1 MQELIES
8 VGALSP
14 EKRKALAILLGKQG
28 VNLYGIAPVF
38 RRGASEPL
46 LLSYAQERQWFLWQM
61 EPHSAA
67 YHIPT
72 ALRLRG
78 ALDLPALQASVAAL
92 IERHES
98 LRTGFVLDEQ
108 GKVLQTIHAPFEL
121 ALAVQDVQGIDE
133 AALKALIQEEIAQ
146 PFDLL
151 QGPLLRI
158 RVLRLGADEHVLV
171 AVQHHIVS
179 DGVSMQIMVDEL
191 IQFYA
196 ACSRGQAVA
205 LAPLPIQYADYALW
219 QRSWMDAGERERQ
232 LAYWTDR
239 LGGEASVLEL
249 PLDHPRPA
257 GQSFRG
263 GSLDIS
269 LPSALSQGL
278 QEVAR
283 REGVTLFMLLLAS
296 FQTLLHRY
304 SGQNDIRVGVPI
316 ANRNRSETAGL
327 IGFFVNTQVLR
338 AELDE
343 QLRFSDFLQQVK
355 QHALGA
361 QAHQDLPFEQLV
373 EALAPTRSL
382 SRSSLFQVMFNHQ
395 TAAVA
400 AHKSLQMP
408 GLSVEPVSWDSH
420 TAPFDLTLDTYE
432 SAAGLSASLVY
443 ASDLFDAATIS
454 RMADHWQR
462 LLGGIVADSNQR
474 IGELPMLGREE
485 FTQLQLDN
493 ALAPMDL
500 LPVHQ
505 RFARIAATQPQ
516 ALAVRCAELQL
527 SFAELD
533 VQANRLAQRLLLEGV
548 GAEVRVGIALPRS
561 PQMLVAMLAVL
572 KAGAAYVPL
581 DASYPRERLAYL
593 IADSGIALL
602 LSDSTLIDQ
611 LPLTDGLPSLC
622 LDTLD
627 TTTFPDT
634 APAVDIHEHS
644 LAYVIYTSG
653 STGQPKGVCVAHGPL
668 AMHCQAIGQRYAM
681 SPDDC
686 ELHFMSFAFDGAHE
700 RWITPLTHGSSLLLR
715 DDSLWTAEQTYRAMQ
730 RHGVTVV
737 AFPPAYLQQLAEFAE
752 IDGNPPNVRIYCFGG
767 DAVPN
772 DSFERVRRAL
782 APQHIINGYGPTET
796 VVTPLLWKAD
806 RDTACGAAYAPIGQR
821 VGERSTWVLS
831 AQLHP
836 VPQGVAGELYLG
848 GYGVARGYLDRPALT
863 AERFVP
869 DPFGEPGARLY
880 RSGDQVRLRAD
891 GVFDYQ
897 GRVDNQVKVRGFR
910 IELGE
915 IEARLMALDS
925 VREAVVLAQQGPNG
939 AQLVGYVVAAHAI
952 ADSQHNAWREQ
963 IRASLKHSLPDYM
976 VPAYLMVLE
985 QIPLTPNGK
994 VDRKGLPQP
1003 DASLLQ
1009 QTYVA
1014 PVTELEQ
1021 QTAQIWAD
1029 VLKLERVGMTDHF
1042 FELGG
1047 HSLLVTQVLS
1057 RVRQAL
1063 QLDVPLKALFE
1074 HSSLGAF
1081 CGHLAQAA
1089 NAAQQ
1094 PALVALQRGAP
1105 LALSFAQERQWFLWH
1120 MDRNS
1125 SAYHIPTAL
1134 RLHGP
1139 LDRAALQR
1147 SFDSL
1152 IERHES
1158 LRTCFLQDADGTRQL
1173 ILAPFSLAIECQS
1186 LAADSDDAA
1195 LKARVEAEIS
1205 RPFDLHQ
1212 GPLLRATLLQLSAED
1227 HVLVLIQHHIVSD
1240 GWSMQLMVDELI
1252 RLYAGY
1258 CRGDALQLPALP
1270 IQYADYAVWQR
1281 QWMAAGERERQL
1293 DYWLTRL
1300 GGEQPVLEL
1309 PLDHPRPPTQ
1319 SLRGG
1324 RFELALDATL
1334 SQALNEVARREGV
1347 TLFMLLLASFQTL
1360 LHRYSGQDDIRVGVP
1375 VANRNRVE
1383 TEGLIGF
1390 FVNTQ
1395 VMRADLSGGMTFS
1408 ALLQQV
1414 RQAAL
1419 GAQDHQ
1425 DLPFEQLVE
1434 VLQPERSL
1442 SRSPL
1447 FQVMFNHQAQT
1458 RRSTALAQLDGLQ
1471 ISEVNWDSLMAQFD
1485 LTLNTEESAD
1495 GICASLVYAADLFDA
1510 ATIARMAQHWQAL
1523 LRSISAQPQ
1532 QLIGELPMLG
1542 QPAIQHSLRQWNP
1555 APRSF
1560 PVQQALHHFIEA
1572 QAHKAP
1578 EAIAVSLGEQQ
1589 LSYGELNRRANRL
1602 AHGLIARGV
1611 GADVLVGLAAER
1623 SLEMIVGLLAILKAG
1638 GAYLPLDPQYPAERL
1653 QYMIEDSGIALLLA
1667 QPGVLDHVAVGAHVT
1682 RLSFADGAQG
1692 QADSDPQVSVDPA
1705 NLAYVIYTS
1714 GSTGKP
1720 KGTLLSHANALRLFE
1735 ATQDWF
1741 NFGAQDC
1748 WTLFHSCA
1756 FDFSVWEIF
1765 GALLHGGR
1773 LVIVP
1778 QDVSRS
1784 PQDFYQLLCREQ
1796 VTVLNQT
1803 PSAFKHL
1810 MQVAC
1815 ESSAQLQPALRYVV
1829 FGGEALEVKSL
1840 RPWFERFGDSA
1851 PQLVNM
1857 YGITETTVHVSY
1869 RPLSLADL
1877 DNAVGSPLGA
1887 PIADLSW
1894 YVLDADLNPV
1904 AQGCIGELHVAG
1916 AGLARG
1922 YLNRADLSAMRFV
1935 PNPFSAEGARLYRT
1949 GDLARYCSD
1958 GRIEYAGRID
1968 HQVKIRGFRIELG
1981 EIEARLLA
1989 LPGVRQAV
1997 VLDQPGVGGVQ
2008 LVAYIVAAQA
2018 PEPIEQA
2025 AWREQIRHSLR
2036 QDLPDYMVPAHLLL
2050 LDQLPLTANGKLD
2063 RKALPTA
2070 DASLAQQAYVAPV
2083 TELEQQVAAIWGD
2096 VLKLDQVG
2104 LTDNFFELG
2113 GHSLLVINIVSR
2125 IQLELGRT
2133 LLPQT
2138 IFQHPVLGD
2147 LVAQLQ
2153 GNGEQVTASKLS
2165 LLEDLLDEM
2174 EDA

>member
-1 MQELIES
+1 MQQLIES

-38 RRGASEPL
+38 RRGDAEPL

-78 ALDLPALQASVAAL
+78 ALDLPALQASFAAL

-98 LRTGFVLDEQ
+98 LRTGFALDEQ
-108 GKVLQTIHAPFEL
+108 GKALQVIHAPFAL
-121 ALAVQDVQGIDE
+121 ALPVQDVQGIDE
-133 AALKALIQEEIAQ
+133 KALKALIQTEIAE

-151 QGPLLRI
+151 QGPLLRV
-158 RVLRLGADEHVLV
+158 RVLRLGAEEHVLV

-179 DGVSMQIMVDEL
+179 DGVSMQVMIDEL
-191 IQFYA
+191 IQLYA
-196 ACSRGQAVA
+196 GRRRGQATA

-219 QRSWMDAGERERQ
+219 QRSWMEAGERERQ
-232 LAYWTDR
+232 LAYWTER

-257 GQSFRG
+257 SQSFRG
-263 GSLDIS
+263 ASLDIS
-269 LPSALSQGL
+269 LPVAISKGL
-278 QEVAR
+278 QDVAR

-316 ANRNRSETAGL
+316 ANRNRKETEGL

-343 QLRFSDFLQQVK
+343 QMPFNQLLQQVK

-395 TAAVA
+395 TAAA
-400 AHKSLQMP
+400 AEQPSVQMP

-443 ASDLFDAATIS
+443 ATDLFDAATIT
-454 RMADHWQR
+454 RMAAHWQS
-462 LLGGIVADSNQR
+462 LLAAIVARSDQR
-474 IGELPMLGREE
+474 IGELAMLGGDE
-485 FTQLQLDN
+485 FARLQQSN
-493 ALAPMDL
+493 ALVELDR
-500 LPVHQ
+500 LPVHE
-505 RFARIAATQPQ
+505 RFARMAQAQPQ
-516 ALAVRCAELQL
+516 ALAVRCADQQL
-527 SFAELD
+527 TFAELD
-533 VQANRLAQRLLLEGV
+533 AEANRLAQRLLLDGV
-548 GAEVRVGIALPRS
+548 GPEVRIGIALPRS

-572 KAGAAYVPL
+572 KAGGAYVPL

-593 IADSGIALL
+593 MADSGIALL

-611 LPLTDGLPSLC
+611 LPLPQGLPSLC

-627 TTTFPDT
+627 TAEFADT
-634 APAVDIHEHS
+634 APAVAVHEHS

-681 SPDDC
+681 TADDC

-700 RWITPLTHGSSLLLR
+700 RWLTPLTHGSSLLLR

-752 IDGNPPNVRIYCFGG
+752 IAGNPPKVRIYCFGG

-806 RDTACGAAYAPIGQR
+806 RETRCGAAYAPIGER

-831 AQLHP
+831 AELNP
-836 VPQGVAGELYLG
+836 LPQGVAGELYLG

-869 DPFGEPGARLY
+869 DPFGAPGARLY

-925 VREAVVLAQQGPNG
+925 VREAVVLAQDGANG
-939 AQLVGYVVAAHAI
+939 AQLVGYIVAAQPVEA
-952 ADSQHNAWREQ
+952 AQHGAWREQ

-985 QIPLTPNGK
+985 HIPLTPNGK
-994 VDRKGLPQP
+994 VDRKGLPKP
-1003 DASLLQ
+1003 DASLMQ
-1009 QTYVA
+1009 QDYVA
-1014 PVTELEQ
+1014 PLTGLEQ
-1021 QTAQIWAD
+1021 QTAQIWAE
-1029 VLKLERVGMTDHF
+1029 VLKLDRVGMTDNF

-1057 RVRQAL
+1057 RVRQTL

-1074 HSSLGAF
+1074 HSTLGGF

-1094 PALVALQRGAP
+1094 PPLVALERGAP
-1105 LALSFAQERQWFLWH
+1105 LALSYAQERQWFLWH
-1120 MDRNS
+1120 MDRHS
-1125 SAYHIPTAL
+1125 SAYHIPSAL

-1139 LDRAALQR
+1139 LDRQALQR
-1147 SFDSL
+1147 SFDTL
-1152 IERHES
+1152 IARHES
-1158 LRTCFLQDADGTRQL
+1158 LRTRFLQEADGTRQL
-1173 ILAPFSLAIECQS
+1173 ILAPFSLPIES
-1186 LAADSDDAA
+1186 RTLAADSDDAA
-1195 LKARVEAEIS
+1195 LKAQVEAEIR
-1205 RPFDLHQ
+1205 RPFDLQ
-1212 GPLLRATLLQLSAED
+1212 EEPLLRATLLQLSAED

-1252 RLYAGY
+1252 RLYAAFS
-1258 CRGDALQLPALP
+1258 RGEQLSLPALP

-1281 QWMAAGERERQL
+1281 RWMEAGERERQL
-1293 DYWLTRL
+1293 DYWLTQL

-1309 PLDHPRPPTQ
+1309 PLDRPRPATQ
-1319 SLRGG
+1319 SLRGA
-1324 RFELALDATL
+1324 RFELALDAPL
-1334 SQALNEVARREGV
+1334 SEALNNVARREGV

-1360 LHRYSGQDDIRVGVP
+1360 LHRYSAQDDIRVGVP
-1375 VANRNRVE
+1375 VANRTRVE

-1395 VMRADLSGGMTFS
+1395 VLRADIHGGLRFS
-1408 ALLQQV
+1408 ELLQQV
-1414 RQAAL
+1414 RQTAL

-1434 VLQPERSL
+1434 MLQPERSL

-1447 FQVMFNHQAQT
+1447 FQVMFNHQAKA
-1458 RRSTALAQLDGLQ
+1458 RHSTALAELEGLQ
-1471 ISEVNWDSLMAQFD
+1471 IREVDWDSLMAQFD
-1485 LTLNTEESAD
+1485 LTLNTEESAE
-1495 GICASLVYAADLFDA
+1495 GIFASLVYAADLFDA
-1510 ATIARMAQHWQAL
+1510 STIARMAEHWQAL

-1532 QLIGELPMLG
+1532 QLIGELSML
-1542 QPAIQHSLRQWNP
+1542 AADERQHSIEDWNP
-1555 APRSF
+1555 APQTWN
-1560 PVQQALHHFIEA
+1560 PQQPLHRLIEA
-1572 QAHKAP
+1572 QAQRTP
-1578 EAIAVSLGEQQ
+1578 EAVAVTFGEQH

-1602 AHGLIARGV
+1602 AHELIGRGV

-1623 SLEMIVGLLAILKAG
+1623 SLDMIVGLLAILKAG
-1638 GAYLPLDPQYPAERL
+1638 GAYLPLDPQYPADRL
-1653 QYMIEDSGIALLLA
+1653 QYMIEDSGIRLLLSGA
-1667 QPGVLDHVAVGAHVT
+1667 GVLDHVAI
-1682 RLSFADGAQG
+1682 DAQVSHLPLG
-1692 QADSDPQVSVDPA
+1692 DDYAAQAQSDPQIALDTA

-1735 ATQDWF
+1735 ATEGWF
-1741 NFGAQDC
+1741 NFGADDC
-1748 WTLFHSCA
+1748 WTLFHSYA

-1784 PQDFYQLLCREQ
+1784 PQEFFALLCAER

-1803 PSAFKHL
+1803 PSAFKQL

-1815 ESSAQLQPALRYVV
+1815 AAAPALQPSLRYVV

-1840 RPWFERFGDSA
+1840 RPWFERFGDRA

-1877 DNAVGSPLGA
+1877 DNAAGSPLGA
-1887 PIADLSW
+1887 PIADLAW

-1904 AQGCIGELHVAG
+1904 ARGCIGELHVAG

-1922 YLNRADLSAMRFV
+1922 YLNRSDLSALRFV

-1949 GDLARYCSD
+1949 GDLARYCTD
-1958 GRIEYAGRID
+1958 GRIEYVGRID

-1989 LPGVRQAV
+1989 LPEVRQAV

-2018 PEPIEQA
+2018 PDPLEQA
-2025 AWREQIRHSLR
+2025 AWREQVRLRLR
-2036 QDLPDYMVPAHLLL
+2036 QDLPDYMIPAHLLL
-2050 LDQLPLTANGKLD
+2050 LEQLPLTANGKLD
-2063 RKALPTA
+2063 RKALPMA
-2070 DASLAQQAYVAPV
+2070 DANLLQHAYVAPV
-2083 TELEQQVAAIWGD
+2083 SDLEKQVAAIWGD

-2125 IQLELGRT
+2125 IQLELGMT

-2138 IFQHPVLGD
+2138 IFQYPVLAD

>member
-38 RRGASEPL
+38 RRGADEPL

-61 EPHSAA
+61 EPQSAA

-72 ALRLRG
+72 ALRLHG
-78 ALDLPALQASVAAL
+78 ALDLPALQASFAAL

-98 LRTGFVLDEQ
+98 LRTGFAVDES
-108 GKVLQTIHAPFEL
+108 GKVLQTIKAPFEL
-121 ALAVQDVQGIDE
+121 SLAAEDVQGIDD
-133 AALKALIQEEIAQ
+133 AALKTLIQEEIAQ

-151 QGPLLRI
+151 QGPLLRV
-158 RVLRLGADEHVLV
+158 RVLRLGPEEHVLV

-179 DGVSMQIMVDEL
+179 DGVSMQVMVDEL
-191 IQFYA
+191 IQLYA
-196 ACSRGQAVA
+196 GISRGQPVA

-232 LAYWTDR
+232 LAYWAER

-249 PLDHPRPA
+249 PLDHVRPA
-257 GQSFRG
+257 SQSFRG
-263 GSLDIS
+263 ASLDIS
-269 LPSALSQGL
+269 LPSALSKGL
-278 QEVAR
+278 QDVAR

-304 SGQNDIRVGVPI
+304 SGQGDIRVGVPI
-316 ANRNRSETAGL
+316 ANRNRQETEGL

-343 QLRFSDFLQQVK
+343 QLRFSDLLQQVK

-395 TAAVA
+395 TGAAAQPKAV
-400 AHKSLQMP
+400 KMP
-408 GLSVEPVSWDSH
+408 GLSVAPVSWDSH
-420 TAPFDLTLDTYE
+420 AAPFDLTLDTYE
-432 SAAGLSASLVY
+432 SSDAISASLVY
-443 ASDLFDAATIS
+443 ATDLFEAATIS
-454 RMADHWQR
+454 RMAEHWQS
-462 LLGGIVADSNQR
+462 LLAGIVAKSDQR

-485 FTQLQLDN
+485 FQHLQRSN
-493 ALAPMDL
+493 VLAPMDL
-500 LPVHQ
+500 LPVHE
-505 RFARIAATQPQ
+505 RFARMAATQPHSV
-516 ALAVRCAELQL
+516 AVRCAGQQL
-527 SFAELD
+527 TFAELD
-533 VQANRLAQRLLLEGV
+533 ARANRLAQRLQIDGV
-548 GAEVRVGIALPRS
+548 GPEVRVGIALPRN

-572 KAGAAYVPL
+572 KTGAAYVPL

-593 IADSGIALL
+593 LEDSGVALL
-602 LSDSTLIDQ
+602 LTDSTLLAR
-611 LPLTDGLPSLC
+611 LPLADGLNSLC
-622 LDTLD
+622 LDGLD
-627 TTTFPDT
+627 TREFADT
-634 APAVDIHEHS
+634 APAVTVHEHS

-681 SPDDC
+681 TPNDC

-715 DDSLWTAEQTYRAMQ
+715 DDSLWTAEQTYRAMHQ
-730 RHGVTVV
+730 HGVTVA

-752 IDGNPPNVRIYCFGG
+752 AQGNPPQVRIYCFGG

-796 VVTPLLWKAD
+796 VVTPLLWKAN
-806 RDTACGAAYAPIGQR
+806 RDTTCGAAYAPIGLR

-831 AQLHP
+831 AELNP

-848 GYGVARGYLDRPALT
+848 GYGLARGYLDRPGMT

-925 VREAVVLAQQGPNG
+925 VREAVVLAQDGPNG
-939 AQLVGYVVAAHAI
+939 AQLVGYIVASHPVAVAEEG
-952 ADSQHNAWREQ
+952 AWREQ

-976 VPAYLMVLE
+976 VPAYLMLLT

-994 VDRKGLPQP
+994 VDRKGLPKP

-1014 PVTELEQ
+1014 PVSELEQ
-1021 QTAQIWAD
+1021 QTAQIWAE

-1057 RVRQAL
+1057 RVRQTL

-1074 HSSLGAF
+1074 HSTLGAF
-1081 CGHLAQAA
+1081 CEHLAQAA
-1089 NAAQQ
+1089 SAAQR
-1094 PALVALQRGAP
+1094 PALLALERGQP
-1105 LALSFAQERQWFLWH
+1105 MALSFAQERQWFLWH
-1120 MDRNS
+1120 MDRDS

-1134 RLHGP
+1134 RLRGT

-1147 SFDSL
+1147 SFDTL
-1152 IERHES
+1152 IARHES
-1158 LRTCFLQDADGTRQL
+1158 LRTHFVQDTDGTRQ
-1173 ILAPFSLAIECQS
+1173 IIQAPFALAIEQQH
-1186 LAADSDDAA
+1186 LAADSDDATI
-1195 LKARVEAEIS
+1195 KARVEAEIS
-1205 RPFDLHQ
+1205 RPFDLQQ
-1212 GPLLRATLLQLSAED
+1212 GPLLRATLLQLNVDD

-1252 RLYAGY
+1252 RLYASY
-1258 CRGDALQLPALP
+1258 SRGDDVELPALP
-1270 IQYADYAVWQR
+1270 IQYADYALWQR
-1281 QWMAAGERERQL
+1281 RWMEAGERERQL
-1293 DYWLTRL
+1293 DYWLDQL

-1309 PLDHPRPPTQ
+1309 PLDRPRPTTQ
-1319 SLRGG
+1319 SLRGA
-1324 RFELALDATL
+1324 RLELALDGAL
-1334 SQALNEVARREGV
+1334 SESLNAVARREGV

-1375 VANRNRVE
+1375 VANRTRVE

-1395 VMRADLSGGMTFS
+1395 VMRAHIDGGLSFS

-1447 FQVMFNHQAQT
+1447 FQVMFNHQAKS
-1458 RRSTALAQLDGLQ
+1458 RRSAGLAQLDNVQ

-1495 GICASLVYAADLFDA
+1495 GIFASLVYAADLFDA
-1510 ATIARMAQHWQAL
+1510 STIARMASHWQAL

-1532 QLIGELPMLG
+1532 QRIGELPMLDDAAC
-1542 QPAIQHSLRQWNP
+1542 QLSLAQWNP
-1555 APRSF
+1555 APQAYNA
-1560 PVQQALHHFIEA
+1560 QQPLHRLIETRA
-1572 QAHKAP
+1572 QQAP
-1578 EAIAVSLGEQQ
+1578 EAIAVTLGEQH
-1589 LSYGELNRRANRL
+1589 LSYGELNRQANRL
-1602 AHGLIARGV
+1602 AHELIARGV

-1638 GAYLPLDPQYPAERL
+1638 GAYVPLDPQYPTERL
-1653 QYMIEDSGIALLLA
+1653 QLHDRR
-1667 QPGVLDHVAVGAHVT
+1667 QRHCVAVEPISLD
-1682 RLSFADGAQG
+1682 RRRCIGAQLTRAAVDLKA
-1692 QADSDPQVSVDPA
+1692 QQLQPDSDPTSLGRHDGD

-1714 GSTGKP
+1714 GSTGGP
-1720 KGTLLSHANALRLFE
+1720 RAPCSAMTTPCVCSRPPSTGSTSARRIA
-1735 ATQDWF
+1735 
-1741 NFGAQDC
+1741 
-1748 WTLFHSCA
+1748 
-1756 FDFSVWEIF
+1756 
-1765 GALLHGGR
+1765 GR
-1773 LVIVP
+1773 SSTPMRSI
-1778 QDVSRS
+1778 SRS
-1784 PQDFYQLLCREQ
+1784 G
-1796 VTVLNQT
+1796 
-1803 PSAFKHL
+1803 K
-1810 MQVAC
+1810 
-1815 ESSAQLQPALRYVV
+1815 SS
-1829 FGGEALEVKSL
+1829 
-1840 RPWFERFGDSA
+1840 
-1851 PQLVNM
+1851 
-1857 YGITETTVHVSY
+1857 
-1869 RPLSLADL
+1869 
-1877 DNAVGSPLGA
+1877 
-1887 PIADLSW
+1887 
-1894 YVLDADLNPV
+1894 
-1904 AQGCIGELHVAG
+1904 
-1916 AGLARG
+1916 
-1922 YLNRADLSAMRFV
+1922 
-1935 PNPFSAEGARLYRT
+1935 
-1949 GDLARYCSD
+1949 
-1958 GRIEYAGRID
+1958 
-1968 HQVKIRGFRIELG
+1968 
-1981 EIEARLLA
+1981 
-1989 LPGVRQAV
+1989 VRWCMAV
-1997 VLDQPGVGGVQ
+1997 V
-2008 LVAYIVAAQA
+2008 
-2018 PEPIEQA
+2018 
-2025 AWREQIRHSLR
+2025 W
-2036 QDLPDYMVPAHLLL
+2036 
-2050 LDQLPLTANGKLD
+2050 
-2063 RKALPTA
+2063 
-2070 DASLAQQAYVAPV
+2070 
-2083 TELEQQVAAIWGD
+2083 
-2096 VLKLDQVG
+2096 
-2104 LTDNFFELG
+2104 
-2113 GHSLLVINIVSR
+2113 
-2125 IQLELGRT
+2125 
-2133 LLPQT
+2133 
-2138 IFQHPVLGD
+2138 
-2147 LVAQLQ
+2147 
-2153 GNGEQVTASKLS
+2153 
-2165 LLEDLLDEM
+2165 
-2174 EDA
+2174 

>member
-38 RRGASEPL
+38 RRGADEPL

-78 ALDLPALQASVAAL
+78 ALDLPALQASFAAL

-108 GKVLQTIHAPFEL
+108 GRVLQSIQAPFEL
-121 ALAVQDVQGIDE
+121 ALPVQDVQGIDD
-133 AALKALIQEEIAQ
+133 AALKALIQAEMAK

-158 RVLRLGADEHVLV
+158 RVLRVAPAEHVLV

-191 IQFYA
+191 IQLYA
-196 ACSRGQAVA
+196 GLSRGHAVT

-219 QRSWMDAGERERQ
+219 QRSWMEAGERARQ
-232 LAYWTDR
+232 LAYWTER
-239 LGGEASVLEL
+239 LAGEASVLEL

-257 GQSFRG
+257 SQSLRG
-263 GSLDIS
+263 GSLDFD
-269 LPSALSQGL
+269 LPPALSKGL

-283 REGVTLFMLLLAS
+283 REGVTLFTLLLAS

-304 SGQNDIRVGVPI
+304 SGQGDIRVGVPI

-343 QLRFSDFLQQVK
+343 QLPFRELLQQVK

-395 TAAVA
+395 TAAPA
-400 AHKSLQMP
+400 THKPLQMP
-408 GLSVEPVSWDSH
+408 GLSVEPVRWDSH

-432 SAAGLSASLVY
+432 SAAGLSASLVF
-443 ASDLFDAATIS
+443 ATDLFEATTIA
-454 RMADHWQR
+454 RMAEHWQN
-462 LLGGIVADSNQR
+462 LLAGIVADSGQR
-474 IGELPMLGREE
+474 IGELPMLGRDE
-485 FTQLQLDN
+485 FAQLQQSN
-493 ALAPMDL
+493 ALLPMERL
-500 LPVHQ
+500 AVHQ
-505 RFARIAATQPQ
+505 RFARIAASQPH
-516 ALAVRCAELQL
+516 AVAVRCGERQM

-533 VQANRLAQRLLLEGV
+533 AAANRLAWRLQIA
-548 GAEVRVGIALPRS
+548 GAGPEVRIGIALPRS
-561 PQMLVAMLAVL
+561 AQMFVAMLAVL

-593 IADSGIALL
+593 IDDSGMALL
-602 LSDSTLIDQ
+602 LTDSSLITQ
-611 LPLTDGLPSLC
+611 LPLPAGLPNLC

-627 TTTFPDT
+627 TGEFPDT
-634 APAVDIHEHS
+634 APAVEVHEHS

-681 SPDDC
+681 TPDDC

-752 IDGNPPNVRIYCFGG
+752 SEGHPPKVRIYCFGG

-831 AQLHP
+831 AELNP

-848 GYGVARGYLDRPALT
+848 GYGVARGYLDRAALT

-925 VREAVVLAQQGPNG
+925 VREAVVLAQDGPNG
-939 AQLVGYVVAAHAI
+939 AQLVGYVVAAQTVDA
-952 ADSQHNAWREQ
+952 AQESAWREQ
-963 IRASLKHSLPDYM
+963 IRTSLKRSLPDYM
-976 VPAYLMVLE
+976 VPAYLLLLE

-994 VDRKGLPQP
+994 VDRKGLPKP
-1003 DASLLQ
+1003 DASLMQ
-1009 QTYVA
+1009 QRYVA
-1014 PVTELEQ
+1014 PVSELEQ
-1021 QTAQIWAD
+1021 HTARIWAE
-1029 VLKLERVGMTDHF
+1029 VLKLERVGMSDNF

-1057 RVRQAL
+1057 RVRQTL
-1063 QLDVPLKALFE
+1063 QRDVPLKALFE
-1074 HSSLGAF
+1074 HNTLGAF
-1081 CGHLAQAA
+1081 CAYLSEAQK
-1089 NAAQQ
+1089 AAQQ
-1094 PALVALQRGAP
+1094 PPLVAVQRGAP
-1105 LALSFAQERQWFLWH
+1105 LPLSYAQERQWFLWH
-1120 MDRNS
+1120 MDRDS

-1139 LDRAALQR
+1139 LDQPALQR
-1147 SFDSL
+1147 SFDTL

-1158 LRTCFLQDADGTRQL
+1158 LRTQFLQDADGTRQS
-1173 ILAPFSLAIECQS
+1173 ILAPFSLAIETHS
-1186 LAADSDDAA
+1186 LAANSDDAA

-1205 RPFDLHQ
+1205 RPFDLQQ
-1212 GPLLRATLLQLSAED
+1212 GPLLRATLLQLSADD
-1227 HVLVLIQHHIVSD
+1227 HVLVLVQHHIVSD

-1252 RLYAGY
+1252 ALYAAY
-1258 CRGDALQLPALP
+1258 SRGDTPQLPALA
-1270 IQYADYAVWQR
+1270 IQYADYALWQR
-1281 QWMAAGERERQL
+1281 QWMEAGERERQL
-1293 DYWLTRL
+1293 DYWLARL
-1300 GGEQPVLEL
+1300 GGEQPLLEL
-1309 PLDHPRPPTQ
+1309 PLDRPRPATQ

-1324 RFELALDATL
+1324 RFELALDGAL
-1334 SQALNEVARREGV
+1334 SDALNEVARREGV

-1360 LHRYSGQDDIRVGVP
+1360 LHRYSGQNDIRVGVP

-1395 VMRADLSGGMTFS
+1395 VMRADVSGGVRFS
-1408 ALLQQV
+1408 DLLQQV

-1442 SRSPL
+1442 SHSPL
-1447 FQVMFNHQAQT
+1447 FQVMFNHQAKA
-1458 RRSTALAQLDGLQ
+1458 RRTSALAQLHSLQ

-1485 LTLNTEESAD
+1485 LTLNTEESAE
-1495 GICASLVYAADLFDA
+1495 GLYASMVYAADLFDA
-1510 ATIARMAQHWQAL
+1510 TTIARMAMDWQAL
-1523 LRSISAQPQ
+1523 LRGICQQPQ
-1532 QLIGELPMLG
+1532 QLIGELPMLE
-1542 QPAIQHSLRQWNP
+1542 QSTIEQSLRDWNP
-1555 APRSF
+1555 APQHWN
-1560 PVQQALHHFIEA
+1560 PQQPLHRLIEA
-1572 QAHKAP
+1572 QARKAP
-1578 EAIAVSLGEQQ
+1578 NAIAVSLDAQQ
-1589 LSYGELNRRANRL
+1589 LSYAELNRRANRL
-1602 AHGLIARGV
+1602 AHALMARGV

-1623 SLEMIVGLLAILKAG
+1623 SVEMIVGLLAILKAG

-1653 QYMIEDSGIALLLA
+1653 HYMIEDSGIGLLLSGH
-1667 QPGVLDHVAVGAHVT
+1667 GVLDHVATGPQVT
-1682 RLSFADGAQG
+1682 RLSLDDGGEG
-1692 QADSDPQVSVDPA
+1692 QPEQDPQTHVDCA

-1741 NFGAQDC
+1741 KFGPEDC
-1748 WTLFHSCA
+1748 WTLFHSYA

-1773 LVIVP
+1773 LVVVP
-1778 QDVSRS
+1778 QDISRS
-1784 PQDFYQLLCREQ
+1784 PQDFYALLCREQ

-1803 PSAFKHL
+1803 PSAFKQL

-1815 ESSAQLQPALRYVV
+1815 ESAPGLQPSLRYVV

-1840 RPWFERFGDSA
+1840 RPWFERFGDRA

-1877 DNAVGSPLGA
+1877 ETAVGSPLGA
-1887 PIADLSW
+1887 PIPDLSW

-1904 AQGCIGELHVAG
+1904 ARGCIGELHVAG

-1922 YLNRADLSAMRFV
+1922 YLNRTDLSALRFV
-1935 PNPFSAEGARLYRT
+1935 PNPFGTSGQRLYRT
-1949 GDLARYCSD
+1949 GDLARYCAD
-1958 GRIEYAGRID
+1958 GRIEYRGRID

-1989 LPGVRQAV
+1989 LPDVRQAV
-1997 VLDQPGVGGVQ
+1997 VLDQPGAGGVQ
-2008 LVAYIVAAQA
+2008 LVAYIVAASA
-2018 PEPIEQA
+2018 LDPLEQG
-2025 AWREQIRHSLR
+2025 AWREQVRLRLR
-2036 QDLPDYMVPAHLLL
+2036 QDLPDYMIPAHLLL
-2050 LDQLPLTANGKLD
+2050 LEQLPLTANGKLD
-2063 RKALPTA
+2063 RKALPTV
-2070 DASLAQQAYVAPV
+2070 DASQWQRAYVAPV
-2083 TELEQQVAAIWGD
+2083 SELEQQVAAIWSD
-2096 VLKLDQVG
+2096 VLKLDRVG
-2104 LTDNFFELG
+2104 LTDHFFELG

-2125 IQLELGRT
+2125 IQLELGMK

-2138 IFQHPVLGD
+2138 IFQYPVLGD

-2153 GNGEQVTASKLS
+2153 GHGEQVTASKLS

>member
-38 RRGASEPL
+38 RRGADEPL

-78 ALDLPALQASVAAL
+78 ALDLSALQASFVAL

-108 GKVLQTIHAPFEL
+108 GKVLQSIHAPFEL
-121 ALAVQDVQGIDE
+121 ALPVQDVQGIDD
-133 AALKALIQEEIAQ
+133 AALKALIQAEIAQ

-151 QGPLLRI
+151 QGPLLRVQ
-158 RVLRLGADEHVLV
+158 VLRVAPEEHVLV

-179 DGVSMQIMVDEL
+179 DGVSMQVMVDEL
-191 IQFYA
+191 IQLYA
-196 ACSRGQAVA
+196 ALSRGHAVT

-219 QRSWMDAGERERQ
+219 QRSWMEAGERARQ
-232 LAYWTDR
+232 LAYWTER

-257 GQSFRG
+257 SQSFRG
-263 GSLDIS
+263 GSLDIH
-269 LPSALSQGL
+269 LPGALSKGL

-304 SGQNDIRVGVPI
+304 SGQGDIRVGVPI
-316 ANRNRSETAGL
+316 ANRNRGETAGL

-343 QLRFSDFLQQVK
+343 QLPFRELLQQVK

-395 TAAVA
+395 TAAPA
-400 AHKSLQMP
+400 EQKSLQMP

-432 SAAGLSASLVY
+432 SAAGLSASLVF
-443 ASDLFDAATIS
+443 ATDLFEAASIS
-454 RMADHWQR
+454 RMADHWQS
-462 LLGGIVADSNQR
+462 LLAGIVADSGQR
-474 IGELPMLGREE
+474 IGELPMLGRDE
-485 FTQLQLDN
+485 FAQLQQSN
-493 ALAPMDL
+493 ALLPMER
-500 LPVHQ
+500 LPVHE
-505 RFARIAATQPQ
+505 RFARIAATQPH
-516 ALAVRCAELQL
+516 AVAVRCGELQL
-527 SFAELD
+527 SFTELD
-533 VQANRLAQRLLLEGV
+533 AQANRLARRLQSDGV
-548 GAEVRVGIALPRS
+548 GPEVRIGIALPRS
-561 PQMLVAMLAVL
+561 PKMLVAMLAVL

-593 IADSGIALL
+593 IEDSGIALL
-602 LSDSTLIDQ
+602 LTDSSLIAQ
-611 LPLTDGLPSLC
+611 LPLPAGLANLC

-627 TTTFPDT
+627 TSAFADT
-634 APAVDIHEHS
+634 APAVEVHEQS

-668 AMHCQAIGQRYAM
+668 AMHCQAIGQRYEM
-681 SPDDC
+681 TPDDC

-752 IDGNPPNVRIYCFGG
+752 IEGNPPKVRIYCFGG

-806 RDTACGAAYAPIGQR
+806 RDTLCGAAYAPIGQR

-831 AQLHP
+831 AELNP

-848 GYGVARGYLDRPALT
+848 GYGVARGYLDRPAMT

-869 DPFGEPGARLY
+869 DPFGVPGARLY

-915 IEARLMALDS
+915 IEARLMSLDS
-925 VREAVVLAQQGPNG
+925 VREAVVLAQDGPNG
-939 AQLVGYVVAAHAI
+939 AQLVGYVVAAQPVDA
-952 ADSQHNAWREQ
+952 SQHGAWREQ

-994 VDRKGLPQP
+994 VDRKGLPKP
-1003 DASLLQ
+1003 DASLMQ
-1009 QTYVA
+1009 QSYVA
-1014 PVTELEQ
+1014 PVSELEQ
-1021 QTAQIWAD
+1021 QTAQIWAE
-1029 VLKLERVGMTDHF
+1029 VLKLERVGMTDNF

-1057 RVRQAL
+1057 RVRQTL
-1063 QLDVPLKALFE
+1063 QRDVPLKALFE
-1074 HSSLGAF
+1074 HNTLGAF
-1081 CGHLAQAA
+1081 CAYLIEAQK
-1089 NAAQQ
+1089 AAQQ
-1094 PALVALQRGAP
+1094 PPLSALGRGAP
-1105 LALSFAQERQWFLWH
+1105 MALSYAQERQWFLWH
-1120 MDRNS
+1120 MDRHS

-1134 RLHGP
+1134 RLRGP
-1139 LDRAALQR
+1139 LDQPALQH
-1147 SFDSL
+1147 SFDTL

-1158 LRTCFLQDADGTRQL
+1158 LRTRFLQDADGTRQL
-1173 ILAPFSLAIECQS
+1173 ILAPFSLPIDTQV
-1186 LAADSDDAA
+1186 LAADSDDVA

-1205 RPFDLHQ
+1205 RPFDLQQ
-1212 GPLLRATLLQLSAED
+1212 GPLLRATLLQINAED

-1252 RLYAGY
+1252 ALYAGY
-1258 CRGDALQLPALP
+1258 SRGDAVQLPALP

-1281 QWMAAGERERQL
+1281 QWMEAGERQRQL

-1309 PLDHPRPPTQ
+1309 PLDHPRPATQ

-1324 RFELALDATL
+1324 RFELALDTRLSETL
-1334 SQALNEVARREGV
+1334 TNVARREGV

-1360 LHRYSGQDDIRVGVP
+1360 LHRYSGQGDIRVGVP
-1375 VANRNRVE
+1375 VANRTRVE
-1383 TEGLIGF
+1383 TEDLIGF

-1395 VMRADLSGGMTFS
+1395 VMRADVSGGLRFS
-1408 ALLQQV
+1408 DLLQQV

-1447 FQVMFNHQAQT
+1447 FQVMFNHQAKA
-1458 RRSTALAQLDGLQ
+1458 RRSTALAQLDRLQ

-1495 GICASLVYAADLFDA
+1495 GIFASMVYAADLFDA
-1510 ATIARMAQHWQAL
+1510 TTIARMAMDWQAL
-1523 LRSISAQPQ
+1523 LRGISQQPQ
-1532 QLIGELPMLG
+1532 QLIGELPMLE
-1542 QPAIQHSLRQWNP
+1542 QTTIQQNLRDWNP
-1555 APRSF
+1555 APQRWN
-1560 PVQQALHHFIEA
+1560 PQQSLHRLIEA

-1578 EAIAVSLGEQQ
+1578 DAIAVSLDEQQ
-1589 LSYGELNRRANRL
+1589 LSYGELNRQANRL
-1602 AHGLIARGV
+1602 AHALIARGV

-1623 SLEMIVGLLAILKAG
+1623 SLEMIVGMLAILKAG

-1653 QYMIEDSGIALLLA
+1653 QYMIEDSGIQLLLSGA
-1667 QPGVLDHVAVGAHVT
+1667 GVVDHVAIGAHVT
-1682 RLSFADGAQG
+1682 RLSLSEGGEG
-1692 QADSDPQVSVDPA
+1692 QPDADPQVSVDTA

-1720 KGTLLSHANALRLFE
+1720 KGTLLSHDNALRLFA
-1735 ATQDWF
+1735 ATQEWF
-1741 NFGAQDC
+1741 QFGPDDC
-1748 WTLFHSCA
+1748 WTLFHSYA

-1784 PQDFYQLLCREQ
+1784 PHDFYALLCREQ

-1815 ESSAQLQPALRYVV
+1815 ESSPALQPSLRHVV

-1840 RPWFERFGDSA
+1840 RPWFERFGDRE
-1851 PQLVNM
+1851 PRLVNM

-1877 DNAVGSPLGA
+1877 ENAVGSPLGA

-1904 AQGCIGELHVAG
+1904 ARGCIGELHVAG

-1922 YLNRADLSAMRFV
+1922 YLKRTDLTALRFV
-1935 PNPFSAEGARLYRT
+1935 PNPFSAGGERLYRT
-1949 GDLARYCSD
+1949 GDLARYCTD
-1958 GRIEYAGRID
+1958 GRIEYRGRID

-1989 LPGVRQAV
+1989 LPDVRQAV
-1997 VLDQPGVGGVQ
+1997 VLDQPGAGGVQ
-2008 LVAYIVAAQA
+2008 LVAYIVAAQ
-2018 PEPIEQA
+2018 PLDPLEQG
-2025 AWREQIRHSLR
+2025 AWREQVRLRLR

-2050 LDQLPLTANGKLD
+2050 LEQLPLTANGKLD

-2070 DASLAQQAYVAPV
+2070 DASQLQQAYVAPV
-2083 TELEQQVAAIWGD
+2083 SDLEKQVAAIWSD

-2125 IQLELGRT
+2125 IQLELGMK

-2138 IFQHPVLGD
+2138 IFQYPVLGD

-2174 EDA
+2174 EGA